1 MEHSGV
7 LLYPKPCGIS
17 SQAVVDNVKQTLG
30 GVGKVGHAGTLDLL
44 ATGLVLVLV
53 GRATKAQQLLM
64 NLTKTYRVTARLG
77 WISDTQDREGTLTYT
92 GRVPANPALPEGLI
106 FQRPPQHSAVKVQG
120 ERLYKRARRGE
131 TTQAEPRPVTV
142 HRSQTLWRRG
152 ELICVEIEC
161 SAGTY
166 VRSLIAGLEDA
177 YCESLERTR
186 IGPFR
191 LSDADPHRI
200 IPLHTALEFL
210 PERRLF
216 DSEVKKAANGAS
228 VSASSVENGAPVRLT
243 YGGKVV
249 AIAEGQREVLRPRV
263 VFGL

>member
-7 LLYPKPCGIS
+7 LLYPKPRGIS
-17 SQAVVDNVKQTLG
+17 SQAVVGKVKRSLG
-30 GVGKVGHAGTLDLL
+30 GAKVGHAGTLDLL

-53 GRATKAQQLLM
+53 GRATRAQRFLM
-64 NLTKTYRVTARLG
+64 ELTKTYRVVARLG
-77 WISDTQDREGTLTYT
+77 WTSDTQDREGKLTYT
-92 GRVPANPALPEGLI
+92 GRIPKNPQLPVGLI
-106 FQRPPQHSAVKVQG
+106 YQSPPQHSAVKVGG
-120 ERLYKRARRGE
+120 ERLYKKARRGE
-131 TTQAEPRPVTV
+131 TAQAQPRPVTV
-142 HRSQTLWRRG
+142 HHWETLWRRG

-166 VRSLIAGLEDA
+166 VRSLIEGMGDA

-191 LSDADPHRI
+191 LSDADPHKI
-200 IPLHTALEFL
+200 VPLQSALEFL

-216 DSEVKKAANGAS
+216 ASEVKKAANGAS
-228 VSASSVENGAPVRLT
+228 VSGLQIENGGHVRLT
-243 YGGKVV
+243 YSDQVV
-249 AIAEGQREVLRPRV
+249 AIAERQREVLHPRV